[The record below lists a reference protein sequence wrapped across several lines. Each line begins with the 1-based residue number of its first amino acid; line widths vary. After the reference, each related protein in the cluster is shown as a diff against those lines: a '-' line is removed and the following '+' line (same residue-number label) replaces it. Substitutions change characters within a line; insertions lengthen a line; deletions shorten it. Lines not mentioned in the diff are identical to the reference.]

1 MQILASAV
9 GSLSSIQMRMP
20 ERHAALRM
28 TGMVERMIKNNLRV
42 LMAIQKMRM
51 TELSKLSG
59 VGYRTI
65 VGLYHEK
72 ITRIEFETLN
82 KLCNALE
89 CTPNDLLIY
98 TPDE

>member
-1 MQILASAV
+1 
-9 GSLSSIQMRMP
+9 MRMP
-20 ERHAALRM
+20 ERHAPLRM

-42 LMAIQKMRM
+42 LLAIRKIRM
-51 TELSKLSG
+51 TELSRISG
-59 VGYRTI
+59 VGYGT
-65 VGLYHEK
+65 VFGLYHEK

-89 CTPNDLLIY
+89 CTPNDLLVY

>member
-1 MQILASAV
+1 
-9 GSLSSIQMRMP
+9 
-20 ERHAALRM
+20 
-28 TGMVERMIKNNLRV
+28 
-42 LMAIQKMRM
+42 MRM

-89 CTPNDLLIY
+89 CTPNDLLVY